1 MPSRGFFVFWGT
13 GPPPSP
19 IFPQPLPHSPV
30 LSPIPSLYSHVRSA
44 GITVAHACEVGVYL
58 PDTSNVLGWINDGV
72 RTTLVECDP
81 VTVVALRTRF
91 GELAHVRI
99 EDVAVADESGT
110 LAFYRT
116 GASTFGSNV
125 PQSPALVNDNYQP
138 KQTDTFDV
146 RAVTFDEIDD
156 GTVDVLS
163 IDVEGGEWY
172 VLRHLRSRPTVISVE
187 THGKRYVNPFMRE
200 IGAWMQAEGYGAW
213 YADDTDTVYRRGW
226 SDAAIDRRAPLSL
239 WKRVKQFVRGR

>member
-1 MPSRGFFVFWGT
+1 MPT
-13 GPPPSP
+13 
-19 IFPQPLPHSPV
+19 
-30 LSPIPSLYSHVRSA
+30 SLYSHVQSA
-44 GITVAHACEVGVYL
+44 GIGVAHACEVGVYL
-58 PDTSNVLGWINDGV
+58 PDTSNVLGWINDHV

-81 VTVVALRTRF
+81 LTVAELRTRF
-91 GELAHVRI
+91 GTLPHVRI

-110 LAFYRT
+110 LTFYRT

-172 VLRHLRSRPTVISVE
+172 VLRHLRSRPSVISVE
-187 THGKRYVNPFMRE
+187 THGKRYVNPFLNE
-200 IGAWMQAEGYGAW
+200 ISAWMHAEGYGAW
-213 YADDTDTVYRRGW
+213 YSDETDTVYRRGW
-226 SDAAIDRRAPLSL
+226 NEPVVDKSAPLSA
-239 WKRVKQFVRGR
+239 WKRFKKFVRRK